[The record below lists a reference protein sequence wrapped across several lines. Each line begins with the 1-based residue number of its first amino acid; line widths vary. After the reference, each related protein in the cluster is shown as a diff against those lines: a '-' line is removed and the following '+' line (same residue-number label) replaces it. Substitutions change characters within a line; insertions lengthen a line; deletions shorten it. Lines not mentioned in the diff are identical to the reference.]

1 MALQAEFPRRRHA
14 VAIAGGAAYAT
25 LVLWWLFSSGVSV
38 SGSGMTAA
46 LGLAYAWVGMFL
58 TGAVPLYLF
67 GRLSLLMPPLA
78 TLWILGD
85 TVYQWAY
92 GVHPH
97 PLSSYLI
104 VWPFLLGFVGV
115 IALGEAGVRLA
126 LQRATGRFGLS
137 PVF

>member
-1 MALQAEFPRRRHA
+1 MSLRAELTPHTVA
-14 VAIAGGAAYAT
+14 VVGGGAYAA
-25 LVLWWLFSSGVSV
+25 LVLWWLFSSGVSM

-46 LGLAYAWVGMFL
+46 LGLAYAWVGLFL

-67 GRLSLLMPPLA
+67 GRLSLVTPPLA

-92 GVHPH
+92 GTHLH
-97 PLSSYLI
+97 PLSSYLT
-104 VWPFLLGFVGV
+104 VWPLLLGVVVV
-115 IALGEAGVRLA
+115 IALGEAVGRLA

-137 PVF
+137 PLF